1 MRADD
6 VTETLMLALEASGC
20 NRAEV
25 VHKPRLLS
33 DNGSSYIA
41 GDLADWLED
50 QGMDHVR
57 GRTEPSSDP
66 GQDRA
71 LASDPEEPHPARK
84 LLPAGRP
91 GSAGRRLRGALQS
104 PALPREPWQ
113 PHARRRLLRTGQGHH
128 QTKEE
133 HQETNHR
140 KATTGAPAP
149 RSLTSI
155 RESQSLRYETNPIG
169 PFNLTTDRRC
179 VFRVSLAWSYHRI
192 IGKCRQHT
200 GQHQKRIH

>member
-1 MRADD
+1 
-6 VTETLMLALEASGC
+6 MLALEASGC

-25 VHKPRLLS
+25 VHKPRLLA

-41 GDLADWLED
+41 GNLADWLED

-57 GRTEPSSDP
+57 GAPNHPHRPE
-66 GQDRA
+66 QDRA
-71 LASDPEEPHPARK
+71 LARPRSDPEEPHPARK

-169 PFNLTTDRRC
+169 PFNLTTDSACGSWRHMDMDR
-179 VFRVSLAWSYHRI
+179 
-192 IGKCRQHT
+192 T
-200 GQHQKRIH
+200 GQRQQADRVLAGRWSRQRICN